1 MANTKLMKVMEY
13 LINEQ
18 EDKARDL
25 LHQIFIEK
33 ARAIHEEM
41 MQEEDDEDMHEETLG
56 GHQGDDFV
64 SDTRSKADK
73 LRAYEAE
80 IDAEQNFSS
89 HMEGEDMDAEM
100 AMDDAVEDLGDELE
114 DMDADDADMDDEEVE
129 VDMDMNDEDMTMDDD
144 AEDAHVDDE
153 AEHDESEEDRIEDLE
168 AAIQALKAEFE
179 ALKHEGDD
187 EAHESEASMHDD
199 ADEEEDKVSEAWEA
213 MDEEE
218 YHDLDENI
226 DLETVTAAKG
236 GEVGSGKFARAEGNT
251 RSPVANTRSDMGA
264 KAVVTGKGPK
274 PTGFE
279 HQTPPASHSMGA
291 NNRLKKST
299 QGMSPVSK
307 EGSTKALL
315 NKDRSEGFGAPN
327 TTSPIKGR

>member
-41 MQEEDDEDMHEETLG
+41 MQHDDDLDEVTLG
-56 GHQGDDFV
+56 GNEGDDF
-64 SDTRSKADK
+64 ADDI
-73 LRAYEAE
+73 RADEAE
-80 IDAEQNFSS
+80 IEGEEHYST
-89 HMEGEDMDAEM
+89 MEGDDMDADD
-100 AMDDAVEDLGDELE
+100 ADMDDAVEDLGDELE
-114 DMDADDADMDDEEVE
+114 DMDVDDADMGDEEVE
-129 VDMDMNDEDMTMDDD
+129 VDMDDEDMTMDD
-144 AEDAHVDDE
+144 EDAPGDVMGGADHE
-153 AEHDESEEDRIEDLE
+153 EGSEEDRIEDLE
-168 AAIQALKAEFE
+168 AAIEALKAEFD
-179 ALKHEGDD
+179 ALKHEGDEHEEGADTEEVTVDD
-187 EAHESEASMHDD
+187 EA
-199 ADEEEDKVSEAWEA
+199 EEKVSETWET
-213 MDEEE
+213 MDEDDFD
-218 YHDLDENI
+218 DLDENI

-251 RSPVANTRSDMGA
+251 RSPVAHTRTDMGV
-264 KAVVTGKGPK
+264 KPVVTGKGAK
-274 PTGFE
+274 VSGYERQAAPTS
-279 HQTPPASHSMGA
+279 ASMGA

-315 NKDRSEGFGAPN
+315 NKDRSEGFGSPN
-327 TTSPIKGR
+327 TTSPIRGK

>member
-41 MQEEDDEDMHEETLG
+41 MQEEDDDLDEKTLG
-56 GHQGDDFV
+56 GNEMDDF
-64 SDTRSKADK
+64 ADD
-73 LRAYEAE
+73 LRADEAE
-80 IDAEQNFSS
+80 IKGEEHFS
-89 HMEGEDMDAEM
+89 MEGEDMGEEM
-100 AMDDAVEDLGDELE
+100 PMDDAVEDLGDELE
-114 DMDADDADMDDEEVE
+114 DMDADDADMGDEEVE
-129 VDMDMNDEDMTMDDD
+129 VDMDDEDMTMDDD
-144 AEDAHVDDE
+144 AGDDAHMGGE

-168 AAIQALKAEFE
+168 AAIEALKAEFD
-179 ALKHEGDD
+179 ALKHEGDEHE
-187 EAHESEASMHDD
+187 EAEHAAEDD
-199 ADEEEDKVSEAWEA
+199 AEEEEDVAEAWET
-213 MDEEE
+213 MDEEF
-218 YHDLDENI
+218 DNLDENI

-236 GEVGSGKFARAEGNT
+236 GEVGSGKFARAETNT
-251 RSPVANTRSDMGA
+251 RSPVANTRSDMGV
-264 KAVVTGKGPK
+264 KPVVTGKGAK
-274 PTGFE
+274 ASGYERQAAPTS
-279 HQTPPASHSMGA
+279 ASMGA

-327 TTSPIKGR
+327 TTSPIKGK

>member
-41 MQEEDDEDMHEETLG
+41 MQHEDMAEETLHG
-56 GHQGDDFV
+56 NEGDDFAE
-64 SDTRSKADK
+64 DIRAD
-73 LRAYEAE
+73 EAE
-80 IDAEQNFSS
+80 IEGEEHFSP
-89 HMEGEDMDAEM
+89 MEGEDMDAEM
-100 AMDDAVEDLGDELE
+100 PMDDAVEDLGDELE
-114 DMDADDADMDDEEVE
+114 DMDADDADMADEEVE
-129 VDMDMNDEDMTMDDD
+129 VDMDDEDMTMDDE
-144 AEDAHVDDE
+144 AEDATMDSE

-168 AAIQALKAEFE
+168 AAIEALKAEFE
-179 ALKHEGDD
+179 ALKHEGDEED
-187 EAHESEASMHDD
+187 HESEASMHDD
-199 ADEEEDKVSEAWEA
+199 AEEEDKVSEAWEA

-264 KAVVTGKGPK
+264 KAVVTGKGAK
-274 PTGFE
+274 ASGYE
-279 HQTPPASHSMGA
+279 RQAAPASASMGA

-327 TTSPIKGR
+327 TTSPIKGK

>member
-41 MQEEDDEDMHEETLG
+41 MQEEDDDLDEELLK
-56 GHQGDDFV
+56 GDKTRDFV
-64 SDTRSKADK
+64 TDLEADEEMIK
-73 LRAYEAE
+73 N
-80 IDAEQNFSS
+80 EQHFSP
-89 HMEGEDMDAEM
+89 MEGEDMDADD
-100 AMDDAVEDLGDELE
+100 ADMDDAVEDLGDELE
-114 DMDADDADMDDEEVE
+114 DMDADDADMGDEEVE
-129 VDMDMNDEDMTMDDD
+129 VDMDDEDMTMDDD
-144 AEDAHVDDE
+144 AEDMTMDMGGEDHADG
-153 AEHDESEEDRIEDLE
+153 SEEDRIEDLE
-168 AAIQALKAEFE
+168 AAIEALKAEFE
-179 ALKHEGDD
+179 ALKHEGDEHEGD
-187 EAHESEASMHDD
+187 EHEGAEHEGDEHAE
-199 ADEEEDKVSEAWEA
+199 EEEDVAEAWET
-213 MDEEE
+213 MDEEFD
-218 YHDLDENI
+218 HLDENI
-226 DLETVTAAKG
+226 DLDTVTTAKG

-264 KAVVTGKGPK
+264 KAVVTGKGAK
-274 PTGFE
+274 ASGYERQAAPTS
-279 HQTPPASHSMGA
+279 ASMGA

-327 TTSPIKGR
+327 TTSPIRGK